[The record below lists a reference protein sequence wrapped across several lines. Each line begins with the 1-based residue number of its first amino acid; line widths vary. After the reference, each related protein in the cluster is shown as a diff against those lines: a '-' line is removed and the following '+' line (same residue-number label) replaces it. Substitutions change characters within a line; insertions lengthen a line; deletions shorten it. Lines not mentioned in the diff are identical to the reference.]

1 MINWAAHR
9 AQLEQ
14 LYEDRATI
22 IVAQMQRDPETHE
35 TAEVWADTGS
45 YPCHLDWQGA
55 AIEASDTVARQ
66 SQSVQV
72 LLPPEAPVTPG
83 CRIRVQLAAG
93 RTVEFH
99 ECSPLAVKPSHQL
112 VSLELPKDVV

>member
-9 AQLEQ
+9 AQIER

-22 IVAQMQRDPETHE
+22 ITETMKKDPDTYE
-35 TAEVWADTGS
+35 TAEVWAEVGT

-55 AIEASDTVARQ
+55 SVDPSATVTRQ
-66 SQSVQV
+66 AQGVQV

-99 ECSPLAVKPSHQL
+99 ECSPLAMKPSHQL
-112 VSLELPKDVV
+112 VALELPKDVV